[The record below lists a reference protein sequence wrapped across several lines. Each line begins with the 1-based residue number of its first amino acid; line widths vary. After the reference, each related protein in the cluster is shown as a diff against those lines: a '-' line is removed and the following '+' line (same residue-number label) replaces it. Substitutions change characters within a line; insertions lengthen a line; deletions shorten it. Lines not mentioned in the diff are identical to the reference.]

1 MTIKFTFKDLKNWKF
16 EGDFWAPDLYT
27 MHEMPDLFK
36 IGDWWYYIATEYSDR
51 SKKVVVRF
59 SYRNAQQLFGIKS
72 IGNNG
77 FSFCV

>member
-36 IGDWWYYIATEYSDR
+36 IGDWWHHIVTEYSDR
-51 SKKVVVRF
+51 SKKEIEPDSNLTNKLGAVIRC
-59 SYRNAQQLFGIKS
+59 RLT
-72 IGNNG
+72 
-77 FSFCV
+77 